1 MNTPPISLIYG
12 RGICMPANKT
22 VQVSVRLTEEDI
34 RILDEYCEENDLKRA
49 FVLRQALREY
59 LDRHMD
65 K

>member
-1 MNTPPISLIYG
+1 
-12 RGICMPANKT
+12 MPANKT